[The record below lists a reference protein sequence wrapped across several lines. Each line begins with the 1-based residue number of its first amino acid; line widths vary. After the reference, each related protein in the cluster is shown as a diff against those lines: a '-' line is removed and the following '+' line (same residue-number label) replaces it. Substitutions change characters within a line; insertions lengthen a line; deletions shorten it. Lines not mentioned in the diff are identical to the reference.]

1 MRVAMTEL
9 TPARHW
15 ATSETLAVRAAVQ
28 SALIECQP
36 GDTIIVACSGG
47 PDSLALAAATSFV
60 GKQLDLLVIAVIV
73 DQQLQLGSGVVA
85 QKAADACVAFGIEQA
100 VVAQVTVEGDGGPEA
115 AARQARYDV
124 LEAMAVKFHANSI
137 VLGHTLEDQAETVL
151 LRLARGSGTR
161 TIAAMQSRNGLLVR
175 PLLQTPREVVH
186 ASAKDVC
193 DVIGVEPW
201 QDPHN
206 QDPRFS
212 RVRVRQAMDLLN
224 EALGSGFTNGLARSA
239 ELASDDADA
248 LDAWAALAFD
258 ASVTFE
264 ESSMSADAEK
274 LLQLPRAIR
283 TRVIR
288 RMCKDLGMA
297 SDAISMSH
305 VHAVDALISQWHGQG
320 PVSLPSRVNARRE
333 YGRLTLTAPAS
344 TPNAGEPLAT

>member
-1 MRVAMTEL
+1 MTDTRSL
-9 TPARHW
+9 RHW
-15 ATSETLAVRAAVQ
+15 ASPETLAVRAAVQ

-36 GDTIIVACSGG
+36 GQTIIVACSGG

-60 GKQLDLLVIAVIV
+60 GKQLELSVMAVVV
-73 DQQLQLGSGVVA
+73 DHQLQSGSDAIA
-85 QKAADACVAFGIEQA
+85 QTAADACVAFGIEQV
-100 VVAQVTVEGDGGPEA
+100 VVAQVTVDGDGGPEA

-124 LEAMAVKFHANSI
+124 LDAIATKYHAASI

-161 TIAAMQSRNGLLVR
+161 TIAAMQPRNGLLVR
-175 PLLQTPREVVH
+175 PLLQISRAVVH

-193 DVIGVEPW
+193 DVIGVTPW

-212 RVRVRQAMDLLN
+212 RVRVRQAMDVMN
-224 EALGSGFTNGLARSA
+224 QALGLGFTSGLARSA
-239 ELASDDADA
+239 ALASDDADA
-248 LDAWAALAFD
+248 LDEWATLAFE
-258 ASVTFE
+258 ASVTFQ
-264 ESSMSADAEK
+264 ESSISADVDE
-274 LLQLPRAIR
+274 LRQLPRAIR

-288 RMCKDLGMA
+288 RMCIDVGA
-297 SDAISMSH
+297 QSDAISMTH
-305 VHAVDALISQWHGQG
+305 VQAIDALISDWHGQG

-333 YGRLTLTAPAS
+333 YGRLTLTASES